1 MAGFT
6 STKLLYYSNEGTIS
20 INQTPRKEQT
30 VETKTKKVAKRL
42 KQYRLDAGMSQQEV
56 ADNAG
61 IDRKTVNRI
70 ENFHFMPNIDTL
82 LRLTTA
88 LAVKTA
94 DIFEGL

>member
-1 MAGFT
+1 M
-6 STKLLYYSNEGTIS
+6 
-20 INQTPRKEQT
+20 
-30 VETKTKKVAKRL
+30 ETKTKKVAKRL

-88 LAVKTA
+88 LAVKPA

>member
-1 MAGFT
+1 
-6 STKLLYYSNEGTIS
+6 
-20 INQTPRKEQT
+20 

-88 LAVKTA
+88 LAVKPA

>member
-6 STKLLYYSNEGTIS
+6 STKLPYYSNEGTIS

-88 LAVKTA
+88 LAVKPA

>member
-1 MAGFT
+1 VAGFT

-42 KQYRLDAGMSQQEV
+42 KQYRLDAGLSQQEV

-88 LAVKTA
+88 LAVKPA

>member
-1 MAGFT
+1 M
-6 STKLLYYSNEGTIS
+6 
-20 INQTPRKEQT
+20 
-30 VETKTKKVAKRL
+30 ETKTKKVAKRL
-42 KQYRLDAGMSQQEV
+42 KQYRLDAGLSQQEV

-88 LAVKTA
+88 LAVKPA

>member
-6 STKLLYYSNEGTIS
+6 STKYSNEGTIS

-88 LAVKTA
+88 LAVKPA

>member
-42 KQYRLDAGMSQQEV
+42 KQYRLDAGLSQQEV

-88 LAVKTA
+88 LAVKPA

>member
-1 MAGFT
+1 
-6 STKLLYYSNEGTIS
+6 
-20 INQTPRKEQT
+20 

-42 KQYRLDAGMSQQEV
+42 KQYRLDAGLSQQEV

-88 LAVKTA
+88 LAVKPA

>member
-1 MAGFT
+1 M
-6 STKLLYYSNEGTIS
+6 
-20 INQTPRKEQT
+20 
-30 VETKTKKVAKRL
+30 ETKTKKVAKRL

-56 ADNAG
+56 ADFAG

-70 ENFHFMPNIDTL
+70 ENFHFMPNIDTF

-88 LAVKTA
+88 LAVKPA

>member
-88 LAVKTA
+88 LAVKPA

>member
-1 MAGFT
+1 VAGFT
-6 STKLLYYSNEGTIS
+6 SAKLLYYSNEGTIS

-88 LAVKTA
+88 LAVKPA

>member
-1 MAGFT
+1 MADFT
-6 STKLLYYSNEGTIS
+6 STKYSNDGTIS

-88 LAVKTA
+88 LAVKPA